1 MIKKIVLGA
10 VAVGAAVGG
19 PALYFSASKYW
30 KSVRRAVASATDRE
44 SQTSG
49 EAGAPAGAALPPGA
63 ALRLGGEV
71 APTHALGDV
80 LRFDVTPDWVMQR
93 WPRVSTG
100 LGKLELDGYRVPL
113 VTGAKP
119 SDLAGALTYYFDP
132 RQQVQQITF
141 RGTTGDVNE
150 LVQLLQTRY
159 KFARRVTNDPG
170 LILYE
175 TVGPDG
181 RPTSMARIRPAWVV
195 RASDPHRRFEVDLLL
210 SRPQS

>member
-10 VAVGAAVGG
+10 VAVGVAVGG
-19 PALYFSASKYW
+19 PALYYSASKYW
-30 KSVRRAVASATDRE
+30 KSVRRAIASAADAE
-44 SQTSG
+44 SENPA
-49 EAGAPAGAALPPGA
+49 EAGAPAGAASPGTA
-63 ALRLGGEV
+63 PRLGSEV
-71 APTHALGDV
+71 APTHALDEV
-80 LRFDVTPDWVMQR
+80 LRFDVTPDWVMR
-93 WPRVSTG
+93 HWPRVSTG
-100 LGKLELDGYRVPL
+100 LGRLELDGYRVPL
-113 VTGAKP
+113 VTGPKP

-141 RGTTGDVNE
+141 RGTTGDINN
-150 LVQLLQTRY
+150 LVQLLTTRY

-181 RPTSMARIRPAWVV
+181 RAASVARFRPAWVV

-210 SRPQS
+210 SRPKT

>member
-10 VAVGAAVGG
+10 VAVGVAVGG
-19 PALYFSASKYW
+19 PALYYSGSKYW
-30 KSVRRAVASATDRE
+30 KSVRGALASAKDTKSE
-44 SQTSG
+44 NSA
-49 EAGAPAGAALPPGA
+49 EAGAPAGGALPPGTA
-63 ALRLGGEV
+63 PRLGSEV
-71 APTHALGDV
+71 APTLTLGEV
-80 LRFDVTPDWVMQR
+80 LRFDVTPDWVMQH

-100 LGKLELDGYRVPL
+100 LGRLELDGYRVPL

-141 RGTTGDVNE
+141 RGTTGDISN
-150 LVQLLQTRY
+150 LVQLLTTRY

-175 TVGPDG
+175 TVGLDG
-181 RPTSMARIRPAWVV
+181 RPTSIARMRPAWVV
-195 RASDPHRRFEVDLLL
+195 RSSDPHRRFEVDLLL